1 MEITPK
7 KQQALFLSLIL
18 LIIHLYPSSSELE
31 KVKNNTSLNS
41 DEVHVGIILD
51 MRSWTGKIT
60 NSCISMAIADFYAA
74 NTHCKTRLILHS
86 RDSQGDPFHALT
98 TGNITS
104 PYTASF
110 FKKEKDRGK
119 SQLTIFS

>member
-1 MEITPK
+1 MELK
-7 KQQALFLSLIL
+7 GRKQAFFSSLIL
-18 LIIHLYPSSSELE
+18 LIIHLCPSCSELE

-41 DEVHVGIILD
+41 DEVHVGVILD

-60 NSCISMAIADFYAA
+60 NSCISMAIADFYAV

-98 TGNITS
+98 TGNIAS